1 MPGYVIE
8 PPRRPVLAVA
18 GEERLFSV
26 RRVYCIGRNY
36 AGHALEMGHDPDR
49 EPPFFFQKN
58 PDNLN
63 TSGKFR
69 YPDRSSD
76 VHFEAELAVA
86 LGGGGR
92 NILVPDALRLVY
104 GYAPALDMTR
114 RDLQAVAKK
123 MGRPWEVGKAFEGSA
138 PIGPIEP
145 VSKVGHIMA
154 GRIRLDVNGETRQ
167 QGDLNQMIWKV
178 PEIISY
184 LSEYFELAAGDIILT
199 GTPAGVGPTVKGDAL
214 RLEIEGLGVLE
225 VDVV

>member
-1 MPGYVIE
+1 
-8 PPRRPVLAVA
+8 
-18 GEERLFSV
+18 
-26 RRVYCIGRNY
+26 
-36 AGHALEMGHDPDR
+36 
-49 EPPFFFQKN
+49 
-58 PDNLN
+58 
-63 TSGKFR
+63 
-69 YPDRSSD
+69 

-92 NILVPDALRLVY
+92 NIPVPDALSLVY